1 MAKRTSSPTRILI
14 ILLLFVLCIS
24 AVGAVWIVGSLP
36 EQAAQQFGVPAP
48 GLSAVQRLNYAAR
61 LYWYQNDLLS
71 PVNPDGKQEPFTVDL
86 GEAAGPVAGRL
97 EAAGLIRNAEAF
109 RIYLVYSGLDTTL
122 QAGEYSLSPAMN
134 AVDIA
139 NKMQDSTPA
148 QVAFNVLPGW
158 RAEEIAAALPT
169 SGLRISPQEF
179 LRLVNHPDGVD
190 LPNSLKNLQSLEGFL
205 MPGNYKVDRK
215 LSAQQLLLTLTRRF
229 DASVTGDLR
238 QAFKDHHLNLAK
250 AVTLASIVQRE
261 AVVVDEEPQI
271 ASVFLNRLAA
281 NMVLGSDPTV
291 QFALGYNQKQ
301 KTWWTNPLSLDDL
314 KVNSPYNTYVQAGLP
329 PGPISNPGM
338 DALRAV
344 AYPAET
350 PYYYFR
356 ALCDGTGR
364 HAFAVTLDEHIRN
377 ACP

>member
-1 MAKRTSSPTRILI
+1 
-14 ILLLFVLCIS
+14 
-24 AVGAVWIVGSLP
+24 
-36 EQAAQQFGVPAP
+36 
-48 GLSAVQRLNYAAR
+48 
-61 LYWYQNDLLS
+61 
-71 PVNPDGKQEPFTVDL
+71 
-86 GEAAGPVAGRL
+86 
-97 EAAGLIRNAEAF
+97 LIRNAEAF

-122 QAGEYSLSPAMN
+122 QAGEYSISPSMN

-139 NKMQDSTPA
+139 HKMQDATPA
-148 QVAFNVLPGW
+148 QVTFNVLPGW

-169 SGLRISPQEF
+169 SGLGISPKEF
-179 LRLVNHPDGVD
+179 LGLVHHPDGVD
-190 LPNSLKNLQSLEGFL
+190 LPDSLKNLHSLEGFL
-205 MPGNYKVDRK
+205 MPDSYKVDRT
-215 LSAQQLLLTLTRRF
+215 LSAQQLLSVLTHRF
-229 DASVTGDLR
+229 DTSVTGELR
-238 QAFKDHHLNLAK
+238 QAFKDHHLNLTQ

-261 AVVVDEEPQI
+261 AVVPEEEPQI

-314 KVNSPYNTYVQAGLP
+314 KVDSPYNTYIQPGLP
-329 PGPISNPGM
+329 PGPISSPGM

-364 HAFAVTLDEHIRN
+364 HAFAVTLEEHVHN